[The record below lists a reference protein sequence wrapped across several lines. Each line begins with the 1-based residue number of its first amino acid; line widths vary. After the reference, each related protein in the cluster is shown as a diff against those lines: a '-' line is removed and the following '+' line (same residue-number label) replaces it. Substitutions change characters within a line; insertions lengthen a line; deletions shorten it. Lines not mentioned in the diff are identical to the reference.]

1 MQTVKAKLG
10 KSGRLVLPIQFRR
23 ALGVE
28 PGDELILALDEG
40 ELRIFTRGEAIRRA
54 QKLVRRYIPSDR
66 SLVDE
71 LIQERRAESAR
82 E

>member
-1 MQTVKAKLG
+1 MQTVTAKLG

>member
-1 MQTVKAKLG
+1 MQTVTAKLG

-23 ALGVE
+23 ALGVA

-66 SLVDE
+66 SLVNE

>member
-1 MQTVKAKLG
+1 MKTITAKLD
-10 KSGRLVLPIQFRR
+10 KSGRLVLPVQFRK

-28 PGDELILALDEG
+28 PGDELILAMDKG
-40 ELRIFTRGEAIRRA
+40 ELRIFTRGEAIKRA
-54 QKLVRRYIPSDR
+54 QGMLRRYIPSDR

-71 LIQERRAESAR
+71 LIQERRSESAR

>member
-1 MQTVKAKLG
+1 METVTVKLG
-10 KSGRLVLPIQFRR
+10 TSGRLVLPVKFRK
-23 ALGVE
+23 ALGVG
-28 PGDELILALDEG
+28 PGDELILALDKG
-40 ELRIFTRGEAIRRA
+40 ELRIFTRREAIRRA
-54 QKLVRRYIPSDR
+54 QGMLKQLAPGR

>member
-1 MQTVKAKLG
+1 MKTTTVKLG
-10 KSGRLVLPIQFRR
+10 ESGRIVLPAQFRKE
-23 ALGVE
+23 LGVE
-28 PGDELILALDEG
+28 PGDELILAMGDG
-40 ELRIFTRGEAIRRA
+40 ELRIFTRLQAIKRA
-54 QKLVRRYIPSDR
+54 QGLLKGLAPGR

>member
-1 MQTVKAKLG
+1 MQAVTAKID
-10 KSGRLVLPIQFRR
+10 KSGRLVVPAQFRR

-28 PGDELILALDEG
+28 PGDELILALEKG
-40 ELRIFTRGEAIRRA
+40 ELRIFTRRVAIRRA
-54 QKLVRRYIPSDR
+54 QGLVRRYIPGDR

-71 LIQERRAESAR
+71 LIQERRAESSR

>member
-1 MQTVKAKLG
+1 METVTVKLG
-10 KSGRLVLPIQFRR
+10 TSGRLVLPVQFRR

-28 PGDELILALDEG
+28 PGDELILALDKG

-54 QKLVRRYIPSDR
+54 QELVRRYIPSDR

>member
-1 MQTVKAKLG
+1 METLTVTLG
-10 KSGRLVLPIQFRR
+10 TSGRLVLPVKFRR

-28 PGDELILALDEG
+28 PGDELILALDKG
-40 ELRIFTRGEAIRRA
+40 ELRIFTRGEAIKRA
-54 QKLVRRYIPSDR
+54 QGLVRRYIPSDR

>member
-1 MQTVKAKLG
+1 METVTVKIDI
-10 KSGRLVLPIQFRR
+10 SGRLVLPVQFRR
-23 ALGVE
+23 ALGIE
-28 PGDELILALDEG
+28 PGDELILALEQR

-54 QKLVRRYIPSDR
+54 QELVRRYIPGDR
-66 SLVDE
+66 SLVEE

>member
-1 MQTVKAKLG
+1 MRAVTVKLDKN
-10 KSGRLVLPIQFRR
+10 GRLVLPIQFRR
-23 ALGVE
+23 ALGFE
-28 PGDELILALDEG
+28 PGDELILSLDQG
-40 ELRIFTRGEAIRRA
+40 ELRIFTRGEAVKRA
-54 QKLVRRYIPSDR
+54 QELVRRYIPSDR

>member
-1 MQTVKAKLG
+1 MQTSMAKLD
-10 KSGRLVLPIQFRR
+10 KNGRLVLPIQFRK
-23 ALGVE
+23 ALGFK
-28 PGDELILALDEG
+28 PGDELILALDQG

-54 QKLVRRYIPSDR
+54 QGLVRRYIPSDR

>member
-1 MQTVKAKLG
+1 MQTNTAKLD
-10 KSGRLVLPIQFRR
+10 KNGRLVIPVQFRR

-28 PGDELILALDEG
+28 PGDELILALDKG
-40 ELRIFTRGEAIRRA
+40 ELRIFTRGEAIKRA
-54 QKLVRRYIPSDR
+54 QGLVRRYIPSDR

>member
-1 MQTVKAKLG
+1 MQAVTVKLDKN
-10 KSGRLVLPIQFRR
+10 GRLVLPIQFRR
-23 ALGVE
+23 ALGFE
-28 PGDELILALDEG
+28 PGDELILALDQG
-40 ELRIFTRGEAIRRA
+40 ELRIFTRGEAVKRA
-54 QKLVRRYIPSDR
+54 QELVRRYIPSDR

>member
-1 MQTVKAKLG
+1 MQAVTVKLDRK
-10 KSGRLVLPIQFRR
+10 GRLGLPIQFRR
-23 ALGVE
+23 ALGFE
-28 PGDELILALDEG
+28 PGDELILTLDQG
-40 ELRIFTRGEAIRRA
+40 ELPIFTRGEAVKRA
-54 QKLVRRYIPSDR
+54 QELVRRYIPSDR

>member
-1 MQTVKAKLG
+1 MQTVTAKLG
-10 KSGRLVLPIQFRR
+10 KSGRLVLPVQFRK

-28 PGDELILALDEG
+28 PGDELILALDKG
-40 ELRIFTRGEAIRRA
+40 ELRIFTREEAIGRA
-54 QKLVRRYIPSDR
+54 QGLVRRYIPSDR

-71 LIQERRAESAR
+71 LIQERRSESAR

>member
-1 MQTVKAKLG
+1 METVTVKLG
-10 KSGRLVLPIQFRR
+10 TSGRLVLPVKFRK

-28 PGDELILALDEG
+28 PG
-40 ELRIFTRGEAIRRA
+40 
-54 QKLVRRYIPSDR
+54 
-66 SLVDE
+66 DE

>member
-1 MQTVKAKLG
+1 MDTVMVKLG
-10 KSGRLVLPIQFRR
+10 TSGRLVLPVKFRK
-23 ALGVE
+23 ALGVG
-28 PGDELILALDEG
+28 PGDELILTLEKG

-54 QKLVRRYIPSDR
+54 QGLVKRYIPGDR

>member
-1 MQTVKAKLG
+1 MQAVTVKLDKN
-10 KSGRLVLPIQFRR
+10 GRLVLPIQFRR
-23 ALGVE
+23 ALGFE
-28 PGDELILALDEG
+28 PGDELILSLDQG
-40 ELRIFTRGEAIRRA
+40 ELRIFTRGEAVKRA
-54 QKLVRRYIPSDR
+54 QELVRRYIPSDR

>member
-1 MQTVKAKLG
+1 METTTVKLG
-10 KSGRLVLPIQFRR
+10 KSGRLVLPVQFRR

-28 PGDELILALDEG
+28 PGDELILALDKG

-54 QKLVRRYIPSDR
+54 QRLVRRYIPSDR

-71 LIQERRAESAR
+71 LIHERRAESAR